1 MLYFI
6 HKTMIY
12 NKFILTTNTQ
22 QKHNKKLF
30 VGKIRNN
37 LNFCC
42 GIVVFVSFSFTVN

>member
-6 HKTMIY
+6 LKDMIY
-12 NKFILTTNTQ
+12 NKFTLTTNTQ
-22 QKHNKKLF
+22 QKRNKNFF

-42 GIVVFVSFSFTVN
+42 GIVWLVSFSFTVN

>member
-6 HKTMIY
+6 YKTMIY
-12 NKFILTTNTQ
+12 NKFTLTTNLQ
-22 QKHNKKLF
+22 QKPNKKFF

-42 GIVVFVSFSFTVN
+42 GIVGLVSFSFTEN